1 MPSPFPGMDPYLEGS
16 TWMNFHGQLCSEIA
30 RQLGPKLRPRYLAR
44 LTERFFT
51 EITVADGPSKT
62 VRSPDIAVVES
73 RPSSQPNGAAGL
85 GTAVVPV
92 RIPTE
97 IPASVLHF
105 SVEIRDRLERR
116 LITSI
121 GVLSPTNKRGEGR
134 DEYLAKRHR
143 ILQSPTHLIEI
154 DLLRAGRRIP
164 MTRELPSAPYYVY
177 VGRFEVRPET
187 DVWPIRLD
195 QPLPI
200 IPVPLLPGDADV
212 LLDLQ
217 LALTTVYDLSEYD
230 LEIDYTQPPEGPLD
244 PQQTTWVDERL
255 RAAGQRP

>member
-51 EITVADGPSKT
+51 EITIAAGPTKT
-62 VRSPDIAVVES
+62 LRSPDIAVVES
-73 RPSSQPNGAAGL
+73 RPLSGPNGAGGL
-85 GTAVVPV
+85 RVGTVPV
-92 RIPTE
+92 RFPTE
-97 IPASVLHF
+97 ILESVLHF

-121 GVLSPTNKRGEGR
+121 EVLSPTNKRGEGR

-143 ILQSPTHLIEI
+143 TLPRPSHFIEI

-164 MTRELPSAPYYVY
+164 MTQELPSAPYYVY
-177 VGRFEVRPET
+177 VGRFEIRPET
-187 DVWPIRLD
+187 DVWPISLD
-195 QPLPI
+195 QSLPSV
-200 IPVPLLPGDADV
+200 PVPLLPGDADV
-212 LLDLQ
+212 YLDLQ
-217 LALTTVYDLSEYD
+217 LAVATVYDLSEYD
-230 LEIDYTQPPEGPLD
+230 LEIDYTQPPDGPLS
-244 PQQTTWVDERL
+244 PEQAVWVDERL
-255 RAAGQRP
+255 RAAGLRP

>member
-51 EITVADGPSKT
+51 EITIAAGRTRTLK
-62 VRSPDIAVVES
+62 SPDIAVIES
-73 RPSSQPNGAAGL
+73 RPLPRPNGAGAL
-85 GTAVVPV
+85 GVGTVPV

-97 IPASVLHF
+97 IPESVLHF

-121 GVLSPTNKRGEGR
+121 EVLSPTDKRGEGR
-134 DEYLAKRHR
+134 DEYLAKRKR
-143 ILQSPTHLIEI
+143 ILLSQSHLIEV

-164 MTRELPSAPYYVY
+164 MTRELPSAPFYAY
-177 VGRFEVRPET
+177 VGRFEIRPET
-187 DVWPIRLD
+187 DVWPISLD
-195 QPLPI
+195 QPLPT

-212 LLDLQ
+212 FLDLQ
-217 LALTTVYDLSEYD
+217 LALTNVYDLSEYH
-230 LEIDYTQPPEGPLD
+230 LEIDYTQLPDGPLSAE
-244 PQQTTWVDERL
+244 QATWVDEHL
-255 RAAGQRP
+255 RAAGVRP

>member
-16 TWMNFHGQLCSEIA
+16 TWMNFHGQLCAEIA

-51 EITVADGPSKT
+51 EITVAAGPTKT
-62 VRSPDIAVVES
+62 LKSPDIAVVES
-73 RPSSQPNGAAGL
+73 RPALRPNGAGGL
-85 GTAVVPV
+85 GTATVPV

-97 IPASVLHF
+97 IPESVLHF

-121 GVLSPTNKRGEGR
+121 EVLSPTNKRGEGR

-143 ILQSPTHLIEI
+143 ILLSQSHLIEV

-177 VGRFEVRPET
+177 VGRFETRPDT
-187 DVWPIRLD
+187 DVWPVPLD
-195 QPLPI
+195 QPLPT

-212 LLDLQ
+212 PLDLQ
-217 LALTTVYDLSEYD
+217 LALTTVYDLSDYG
-230 LEIDYTQPPEGPLD
+230 LEIDYTQPPDGPLS
-244 PQQTTWVDERL
+244 PEQAAWVDVHL
-255 RAAGQRP
+255 RAEGLRP